1 MSSYCQR
8 PEGSEVT
15 AVLEGKKAK
24 RNDDKQNCLLV
35 HMPAKKKRSIA
46 TESDCT
52 DECFPRRLKEE
63 FDQENLVYYQELPN
77 KTEQ

>member
-1 MSSYCQR
+1 MSGYCQR

-15 AVLEGKKAK
+15 AIFEGKKAK

-35 HMPAKKKRSIA
+35 HMPAKKKRGIA

-52 DECFPRRLKEE
+52 NECFPRRLKEE
-63 FDQENLVYYQELPN
+63 FDQENLLLYQELLN
-77 KTEQ
+77 KTEK